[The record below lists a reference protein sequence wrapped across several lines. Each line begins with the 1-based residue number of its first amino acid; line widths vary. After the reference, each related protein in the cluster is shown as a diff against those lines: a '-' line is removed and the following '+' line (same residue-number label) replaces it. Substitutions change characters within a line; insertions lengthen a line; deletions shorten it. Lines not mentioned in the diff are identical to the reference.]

1 MPDSPTGHGPS
12 TPARWS
18 CRSRSSWATRP
29 SPRSR
34 TRSRTAA
41 PLSPEAA
48 AGGVRAQAVRLGLGA
63 TDKEDALRQCGAV
76 LVEIGAAGP
85 AYADAILEREQSVS
99 TYMGEGFAIPH
110 GTDASR
116 EHINRAALAFLQ
128 FPGGV
133 DWNGKECFVCIAI
146 ASKSDEHIGILQSL
160 AMVLSDQESAKR
172 LRETTSGE
180 QGLELLARAGGEGA

>member
-1 MPDSPTGHGPS
+1 MLGAD
-12 TPARWS
+12 
-18 CRSRSSWATRP
+18 
-29 SPRSR
+29 
-34 TRSRTAA
+34 
-41 PLSPEAA
+41 
-48 AGGVRAQAVRLGLGA
+48 AVRLGLSA

-128 FPGGV
+128 FPAGV
-133 DWNGKECFVCIAI
+133 DWNGKECFAI

-160 AMVLSDQESAKR
+160 AMVLTDKESAQR
-172 LRETTSGE
+172 LRETTSVDE
-180 QGLELLARAGGEGA
+180 VLELLTAEDDDDD

>member
-1 MPDSPTGHGPS
+1 M
-12 TPARWS
+12 
-18 CRSRSSWATRP
+18 
-29 SPRSR
+29 
-34 TRSRTAA
+34 
-41 PLSPEAA
+41 LSAE
-48 AGGVRAQAVRLGLGA
+48 AVRRGLGA
-63 TDKEDALRQCGAV
+63 PDKEDALRQGGAV

-172 LRETTSGE
+172 LRETTSVDE
-180 QGLELLARAGGEGA
+180 VLELLAPRDDEDDD

>member
-1 MPDSPTGHGPS
+1 
-12 TPARWS
+12 
-18 CRSRSSWATRP
+18 
-29 SPRSR
+29 
-34 TRSRTAA
+34 
-41 PLSPEAA
+41 LSPETAS
-48 AGGVRAQAVRLGLGA
+48 GVLSAEAVRLGLTA

-99 TYMGEGFAIPH
+99 TYMGMGFAIPH

-128 FPGGV
+128 FPDGV

-160 AMVLSDQESAKR
+160 AMVLTDKESAQR
-172 LRETTSGE
+172 LRETTSVE
-180 QGLELLARAGGEGA
+180 EVLELLTAEDEDDDD